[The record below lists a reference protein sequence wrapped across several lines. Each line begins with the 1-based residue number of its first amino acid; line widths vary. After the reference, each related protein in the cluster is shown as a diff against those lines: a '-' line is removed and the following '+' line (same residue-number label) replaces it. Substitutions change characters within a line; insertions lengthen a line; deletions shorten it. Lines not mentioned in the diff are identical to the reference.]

1 MAVRVGSVVRGVMV
15 GGFSVAV
22 AVCVDGCSTPP
33 PRPPDQP
40 RPPDVHGR
48 VDFSALF
55 GRSFG
60 SNTVLVTRRE
70 GGLMRRLM
78 VGPNIVFE
86 SSRSSLAEPNT
97 VGPANPTPSAPDQ
110 ANALGSSVSIG
121 DSSRLLRYLVARGT
135 IIVAPVISRIWCAGA
150 ENCAQASWVER
161 TIMMARAAP
170 QATTAEAAGARDNQ
184 FMLPTAMLAVR
195 YLGSSNF
202 ERPMVVEEGT
212 GGQYSV
218 RIAQYDSEPTQ
229 CRGLRLV
236 VPYVTFSAE
245 VISTATGQ
253 VIARLDEVRAIATQA
268 TTQRQVQVRSWQP
281 VEARLPYNQG
291 VHVYI
296 GAWTPVPMLC
306 EQIASQYAT
315 LRREIGEA
323 ADTSATVQ
331 DLIQTSLDPLYRSE
345 TVDPPTRR
353 ATPPPEPPPPP
364 SAPLVRPG
372 APAPIAPLGVQAPPR
387 RQRRRRR

>member
-1 MAVRVGSVVRGVMV
+1 MTGRGRSIVNGVLVVGL
-15 GGFSVAV
+15 AV
-22 AVCVDGCSTPP
+22 AGALGVDGCASPP
-33 PRPPDQP
+33 PRPPDAP
-40 RPPDVHGR
+40 RPADSHGR

-70 GGLMRRLM
+70 GGLMRRVM

-110 ANALGSSVSIG
+110 PNALGSSVSIG
-121 DSSRLLRYLVARGT
+121 DSSRLLRYLVERGT
-135 IIVAPVISRIWCAGA
+135 SVVAPVISRIWCAGA

-170 QATTAEAAGARDNQ
+170 QAATADAAGARDNQ

-202 ERPMVVEEGT
+202 ERPMVVEET
-212 GGQYSV
+212 SSDHYNV

-253 VIARLDEVRAIATQA
+253 VIARIDEVRAIATQA
-268 TTQRQVQVRSWQP
+268 VTQRQVQVRSWQS
-281 VEARLPYNQG
+281 VESRLPYDQG
-291 VHVYI
+291 VHVYV
-296 GAWTPVPMLC
+296 GSWTPVPMLC
-306 EQIASQYAT
+306 DQIASQYAT

-323 ADTSATVQ
+323 ADTGATVQ

-345 TVDPPTRR
+345 TNEAPTRR
-353 ATPPPEPPPPP
+353 AAALPPPEPPPPAIASP
-364 SAPLVRPG
+364 STT
-372 APAPIAPLGVQAPPR
+372 APIAPLDVPTNT
-387 RQRRRRR
+387 RRRRRR

>member
-1 MAVRVGSVVRGVMV
+1 
-15 GGFSVAV
+15 
-22 AVCVDGCSTPP
+22 
-33 PRPPDQP
+33 
-40 RPPDVHGR
+40 
-48 VDFSALF
+48 
-55 GRSFG
+55 
-60 SNTVLVTRRE
+60 VLVTRRE

-121 DSSRLLRYLVARGT
+121 DSSRLLRYLVERGT
-135 IIVAPVISRIWCAGA
+135 VVVAPVISRIWCVGA

-202 ERPMVVEEGT
+202 ERPMVVEEGA
-212 GGQYSV
+212 GGQYTV

-268 TTQRQVQVRSWQP
+268 ATQRQVQVRSWQP
-281 VEARLPYNQG
+281 VEARLPYSEG
-291 VHVYI
+291 VHVYV
-296 GAWTPVPMLC
+296 GSWTPVPMLC
-306 EQIASQYAT
+306 EQITSQYAT

-345 TVDPPTRR
+345 TVDTPTRR
-353 ATPPPEPPPPP
+353 AAPAPEPPPP
-364 SAPLVRPG
+364 APLVT
-372 APAPIAPLGVQAPPR
+372 PAPIAPLNVQPSP
-387 RQRRRRR
+387 RRRRRR

>member
-1 MAVRVGSVVRGVMV
+1 MTGRVGAVVRVV
-15 GGFSVAV
+15 GALGLSVAG
-22 AVCVDGCSTPP
+22 AMGIDGCASPP
-33 PRPPDQP
+33 PRPPDAA
-40 RPPDVHGR
+40 RPADVHGR
-48 VDFSALF
+48 VDFGALF

-60 SNTVLVTRRE
+60 NNTVLVTRRE
-70 GGLMRRLM
+70 GGLMRRVM

-110 ANALGSSVSIG
+110 SNALGSSVSIG
-121 DSSRLLRYLVARGT
+121 DSSRLLRYLVERGT
-135 IIVAPVISRIWCAGA
+135 VVVAPVISRIWCAGA

-170 QATTAEAAGARDNQ
+170 QSAIAEAAGARDNQ

-212 GGQYSV
+212 GGQYTV

-245 VISTATGQ
+245 VISTSSGQ
-253 VIARLDEVRAIATQA
+253 VIARIDEVRAIATQA
-268 TTQRQVQVRSWQP
+268 VTRRDVQVRSWQP
-281 VEARLPYNQG
+281 VEARLPYNEG
-291 VHVYI
+291 VHVYV
-296 GAWTPVPMLC
+296 GSWTPVPMLC
-306 EQIASQYAT
+306 DQIASQYAT

-323 ADTSATVQ
+323 ADTSTTVQ
-331 DLIQTSLDPLYRSE
+331 DLIQTSLDPLYRTE
-345 TVDPPTRR
+345 NNDAPPRR
-353 ATPPPEPPPPP
+353 AAPPPPPPPEPGPPAVTSPP
-364 SAPLVRPG
+364 TPAPLPPLDVPG
-372 APAPIAPLGVQAPPR
+372 NT
-387 RQRRRRR
+387 RRRRRR